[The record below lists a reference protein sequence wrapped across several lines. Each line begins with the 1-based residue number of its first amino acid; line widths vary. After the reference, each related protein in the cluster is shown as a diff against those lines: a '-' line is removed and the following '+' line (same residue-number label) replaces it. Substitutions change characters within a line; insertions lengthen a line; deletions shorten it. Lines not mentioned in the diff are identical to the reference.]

1 MRKRIAARPPRLRFR
16 GGFTLIELLV
26 VIAIIAIL
34 IGLLL
39 PAVQQAR
46 EAARRTSCQNNLH
59 QMAIAAH
66 NFHEAHKRFPPGYL
80 GAKPPHCRM
89 ASLST
94 KYQNIGHL
102 AFLLPY
108 MEGDNIWK
116 GLETD
121 KNIDNLSASNWWSNA
136 TDWNLARSK
145 VPGFLCPSSNMEGPA
160 MGTGA
165 ILEVYC
171 DSTCMAPPNEQCGF
185 TLWWFAIADGGNELG
200 KTNYLGVSG
209 VLGEVAD
216 SGWNRL
222 RGIFNSRSKTKFRD
236 IKDGTSSTLMFGES
250 VGENPTLGTAFDISL
265 AWMGIG
271 GLPAAEGLGGING
284 SNHWYQFGSKH
295 QGIVHFAFAD
305 GRVQPINVNINTAVY
320 HALASMK
327 AGEVT
332 GDF

>member
-1 MRKRIAARPPRLRFR
+1 MRKRISARQPRSGLR

-46 EAARRTSCQNNLH
+46 EAARRASCTNNLH

-66 NFHEAHKRFPPGYL
+66 NFHEAFKQFPPGYL
-80 GAKPPHCRM
+80 GAKPPHCRS

-116 GLETD
+116 GMQTD
-121 KNIDNLSASNWWSNA
+121 KNIDNYNATNWWASV

-145 VPGFLCPSSNMEGPA
+145 VPGFLCPSSNMEGA
-160 MGTGA
+160 DSGTGV
-165 ILEVYC
+165 ILEIFC
-171 DSTCMAPPNEQCGF
+171 STSCTGPPPEPCGF
-185 TLWWFAIADGGNELG
+185 TLWWFANSDGGDQLG

-209 VLGEVAD
+209 VLGEVD
-216 SGWNRL
+216 DGGWNRL

-236 IKDGTSSTLMFGES
+236 ITDGTSSTLMFGES
-250 VGENPTLGTAFDISL
+250 VGDNPPGGPFGVSL
-265 AWMGIG
+265 AWMSIG
-271 GLPAAEGLGGING
+271 GLPAVQGLGGING
-284 SNHWYQFGSKH
+284 SNRWNQFGSEH

-305 GRVQPINVNINTAVY
+305 GRVQPISVNINTGVY
-320 HALASMK
+320 QALASMK